1 MSDQVQITESSDRVE
16 VAESKTPN
24 TAPSSINV
32 LVAVITVLVSLVA
45 IGVFLWFAFVNT
57 SLYPRVLPTVA
68 HSIYPVGIPDKSE
81 PSGKAPPGPN
91 ALKGYTLRYEN
102 DFTGTTIP
110 TGWDAFDGTPG
121 GDPDGQFGSAHVVV
135 SGGLLRLNTWKDPA
149 YGDKWVTGG
158 ICQCGLATK
167 YGAYLVRSRITGAGP
182 NEVQLLWPASNLWP
196 PEIDFNE
203 SGGSN
208 SATSSTLH
216 YGTTNLLDQRQLSIN
231 LTQWH
236 TWGVIWTPSTVKY
249 IVNGQVWGSISVRT
263 EIANVPM
270 TLDMEQRDL
279 CQIGLQCPT
288 KPESMLIDWV
298 AEYQPS

>member
-1 MSDQVQITESSDRVE
+1 
-16 VAESKTPN
+16 
-24 TAPSSINV
+24 
-32 LVAVITVLVSLVA
+32 
-45 IGVFLWFAFVNT
+45 
-57 SLYPRVLPTVA
+57 
-68 HSIYPVGIPDKSE
+68 
-81 PSGKAPPGPN
+81 
-91 ALKGYTLRYEN
+91 
-102 DFTGTTIP
+102 
-110 TGWDAFDGTPG
+110 
-121 GDPDGQFGSAHVVV
+121 
-135 SGGLLRLNTWKDPA
+135 
-149 YGDKWVTGG
+149 
-158 ICQCGLATK
+158 
-167 YGAYLVRSRITGAGP
+167 
-182 NEVQLLWPASNLWP
+182 LWP